1 MIKNLEQN
9 VNIDKGFPVM
19 HYLDVRIMRTANTLR
34 RELKRTVGRIFREN
48 DILFNE
54 EVFLQNTS
62 IDWEQLVQEAF
73 CYGTD
78 IIPPPVN
85 KTLEINVQ
93 VEVLNV

>member
-1 MIKNLEQN
+1 MQ
-9 VNIDKGFPVM
+9 
-19 HYLDVRIMRTANTLR
+19 YLDVKVMRAATMLR
-34 RELKRTVGRIFREN
+34 RDLKLTVGRIFKEN
-48 DILFNE
+48 GILFNE

>member
-1 MIKNLEQN
+1 MQYS
-9 VNIDKGFPVM
+9 DT
-19 HYLDVRIMRTANTLR
+19 RITRAATMLR
-34 RELKRTVGRIFREN
+34 RDLKLTVGRIFKEN
-48 DILFNE
+48 GILFNE

-78 IIPPPVN
+78 IIPPPVPV
-85 KTLEINVQ
+85 KETLEINVQ